1 MVGILQEFAARSIN
15 LTRLESR
22 PTRKGLGD
30 YCFLI
35 DCEGHISDE
44 VVGDALRNIHMKQ
57 GNVKFLGSYPSAY
70 GSAEIQE
77 ANRDGVSS
85 ADTWLADIRSRIR

>member
-1 MVGILQEFAARSIN
+1 MIWEIRSPSAKLASRVFIVLTTMSCSARRRARSSEFAARSIN

-57 GNVKFLGSYPSAY
+57 GNVKFLGSYPSA
-70 GSAEIQE
+70 
-77 ANRDGVSS
+77 
-85 ADTWLADIRSRIR
+85 